1 MLQLNTRL
9 KGDELMGK
17 KLDTVEEKIMLAFEE
32 SLNKLRAP
40 SHRDDQFESG
50 YATALQD
57 VKHLIASLK

>member
-1 MLQLNTRL
+1 
-9 KGDELMGK
+9 MGK

>member
-1 MLQLNTRL
+1 MLQLNIRL

-40 SHRDDQFESG
+40 SHRDDQFENG